1 MMKLIRKIF
10 GIMLIGAVIISVAA
24 MIMVS
29 SFPFEYYDTVE
40 AECEKYG
47 LDPLLIM
54 SVIKA
59 ESGFDTEITSK
70 KGAKG
75 LMQITDETAIWCAT
89 EMNLTDFSAE
99 KLYTPEVNIK
109 IGVWYINYLLN
120 SYEGNYNT
128 ALAAYNAGIG
138 NVDKWLSDS
147 EHTNDGENLTYIPFG
162 ETDRYVSKVMNYHK
176 IYTYIHNY
184 KGVVLNGD

>member
-1 MMKLIRKIF
+1 MMKLIRKLL
-10 GIMLIGAVIISVAA
+10 GIMLIAAVIISVAA

-40 AECEKYG
+40 EECGKYG
-47 LDPLLIM
+47 LDPLLVL

-59 ESGFDTEITSK
+59 ESGFDTDITSK

-75 LMQITDETAIWCAT
+75 LMQITDETAVWCAG
-89 EMNLTDFSAE
+89 EMGLTDFSPDN
-99 KLYTPEVNIK
+99 LYTAEVNIK
-109 IGVWYINYLLN
+109 IGVWYINYLL
-120 SYEGNYNT
+120 SAYDGNYST

-147 EHTNDGENLTYIPFG
+147 NHSNDGENLTYIPFG
-162 ETDRYVSKVMNYHK
+162 ETDRYVSKVINYHK
-176 IYTYIHNY
+176 IYTYIYNY
-184 KGVVLNGD
+184 KGVVLNGA